1 MNQYYVIYLYQKNPV
16 CGTWITA
23 DTKEEAY
30 LSAEFKLMC
39 MLPNVVYDDLVITDE
54 KIA

>member
-1 MNQYYVIYLYQKNPV
+1 MKYYVIYLYQKAPV

-23 DTKEEAY
+23 NNRDEAY

-39 MLPNVVYDDLVITDE
+39 MLPNVQYDDLAITEE
-54 KIA
+54 KQA